1 MDIHILVLCHKTVD
15 IYAQNYTMEFREN
28 SLRLCILCT
37 SEMNKNIHTNFSA
50 RVMKENSKGLLN
62 YSLF

>member
-1 MDIHILVLCHKTVD
+1 MDIHILVLCYKTVG
-15 IYAQNYTMEFREN
+15 IYAQNYAMELKEN
-28 SLRLCILCT
+28 SLRLCILRT
-37 SEMNKNIHTNFSA
+37 SELNKNIHTNFNT

>member
-1 MDIHILVLCHKTVD
+1 MDIHILVLCYKTID

-28 SLRLCILCT
+28 SLRLCIFRT
-37 SEMNKNIHTNFSA
+37 SEMNKDIHTNFNT